1 MLLSVDIAITFG
13 FVIQMFSQAKPRG
26 WRECTSAPGVR
37 RGDSGLNQIP
47 IPSLLP
53 VADLNYK
60 LAEEHVPALVSVEK
74 SKAVTMLSD
83 GPAFAY

>member
-26 WRECTSAPGVR
+26 WRECTSAPGAR

-60 LAEEHVPALVSVEK
+60 LAEEHVPALASGEQ
-74 SKAVTMLSD
+74 SEAVVLEQ
-83 GPAFAY
+83 

>member
-13 FVIQMFSQAKPRG
+13 FVIQMFSQAKPRC

-60 LAEEHVPALVSVEK
+60 LAEEHVPALATGEQSE
-74 SKAVTMLSD
+74 AVVLEQ
-83 GPAFAY
+83 